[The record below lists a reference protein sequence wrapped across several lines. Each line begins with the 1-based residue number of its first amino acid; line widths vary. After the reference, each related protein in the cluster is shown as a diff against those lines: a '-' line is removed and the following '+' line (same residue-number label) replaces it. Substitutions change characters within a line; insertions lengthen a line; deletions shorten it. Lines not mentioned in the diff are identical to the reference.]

1 MATSTIKTATNS
13 DIEAL
18 KKQQAEYEKQLAQQR
33 KEIERLAKKST
44 SSRSNKTSPLEKTVN
59 SALTSIGRELGRNIV
74 RSIFG
79 TRKK

>member
-1 MATSTIKTATNS
+1 M
-13 DIEAL
+13 E
-18 KKQQAEYEKQLAQQR
+18 QR